1 MLSRFHSFLQE
12 INGGD
17 CAMPDTT
24 LIFDKGNNSTDN
36 FSLLDSL
43 QLSFV
48 GSTKLQEHKDLAQIP
63 NDDPIFKP
71 CQTPGLEG
79 TKAFR
84 VNKKVY
90 GRERILVVTY
100 NENLFNTQCLSVHND
115 IAQAVAEL
123 ASLKEK
129 LDHRACGAERRG
141 KDPTTESVE
150 KQCRKILSRQYM
162 KQVIQV
168 QVSKDRN
175 RNPRLDYAIDAA
187 ALYELSNTTLGKNII
202 ITNRPDWDNAK
213 ILEAYRSQFII
224 EDIFKEMKDRT
235 TGNWWPLHHWTD
247 SKIKVHGLYCTIALL
262 LRALMLRRVRAAG
275 LDLSMKRVLSQL
287 DAIRQVINIYPR
299 QRRQKHQRKQ
309 AVLTKTSDL
318 QQELMTILSLKQEEN
333 DVLG

>member
-1 MLSRFHSFLQE
+1 MS
-12 INGGD
+12 
-17 CAMPDTT
+17 PD
-24 LIFDKGNNSTDN
+24 L
-36 FSLLDSL
+36 
-43 QLSFV
+43 
-48 GSTKLQEHKDLAQIP
+48 
-63 NDDPIFKP
+63 
-71 CQTPGLEG
+71 
-79 TKAFR
+79 
-84 VNKKVY
+84 
-90 GRERILVVTY
+90 
-100 NENLFNTQCLSVHND
+100 
-115 IAQAVAEL
+115 
-123 ASLKEK
+123 
-129 LDHRACGAERRG
+129 
-141 KDPTTESVE
+141 
-150 KQCRKILSRQYM
+150 
-162 KQVIQV
+162 
-168 QVSKDRN
+168 
-175 RNPRLDYAIDAA
+175 
-187 ALYELSNTTLGKNII
+187 I

-333 DVLG
+333 DVLGVNIQ

>member
-1 MLSRFHSFLQE
+1 MS
-12 INGGD
+12 
-17 CAMPDTT
+17 PD
-24 LIFDKGNNSTDN
+24 L
-36 FSLLDSL
+36 
-43 QLSFV
+43 
-48 GSTKLQEHKDLAQIP
+48 
-63 NDDPIFKP
+63 
-71 CQTPGLEG
+71 
-79 TKAFR
+79 
-84 VNKKVY
+84 
-90 GRERILVVTY
+90 
-100 NENLFNTQCLSVHND
+100 
-115 IAQAVAEL
+115 
-123 ASLKEK
+123 
-129 LDHRACGAERRG
+129 
-141 KDPTTESVE
+141 
-150 KQCRKILSRQYM
+150 
-162 KQVIQV
+162 
-168 QVSKDRN
+168 
-175 RNPRLDYAIDAA
+175 
-187 ALYELSNTTLGKNII
+187 I